1 MKDSLDEKK
10 IVTAIIAKDEQALLT
25 FYKEYKDPVFRYI
38 SKQLNDKSLAEE
50 ITQDVFLDFI
60 EALRDFHFQASLKT
74 FLFSIARNKV
84 IDVIRR
90 KKVKKILFSSLP
102 NNVVENITSV
112 VFDDALEKKELAEK
126 MKNVLEALPNDY
138 QLVLRLKYVEGKRV
152 KSIAEKLSLK
162 FKATESLIYRARKM
176 FVKVFQSLP

>member
-1 MKDSLDEKK
+1 MSKTLNEKK
-10 IVTAIIAKDEQALLT
+10 IVSAIIAKDETALFEL
-25 FYKEYKDPVFRYI
+25 YKQYRNPLFRYI
-38 SKQLNDKSLAEE
+38 YNQLKDKSLAEE

-74 FLFSIARNKV
+74 FIFSIARNKV

-102 NNVVENITSV
+102 AYVVENITQV
-112 VFDDALEKKELAEK
+112 MFDDTLEKKELAEK
-126 MKNVLEALPNDY
+126 MKTVLQALPNDY
-138 QLVLRLKYVEGKRV
+138 QLVLRLKYMEGKRV
-152 KSIAEKLSLK
+152 KLIAEKLSLT

>member
-1 MKDSLDEKK
+1 MNDRTDEKK
-10 IVTAIIAKDEQALLT
+10 IVAAIIAKDEAALLE
-25 FYKEYKDPVFRYI
+25 FYKLHKDSVFRYI
-38 SKQLNDKSLAEE
+38 KNQLKDKPQAEE

-60 EALRDFHFQASLKT
+60 EALRDFHFQSSLKT

-102 NNVVENITSV
+102 TYVVENITAV
-112 VFDDALEKKELAEK
+112 VFDDTLEKKELAEK
-126 MKNVLEALPNDY
+126 MKTVLQALPNDY

-176 FVKVFQSLP
+176 FVKVFHSLP